1 MENQFGPQTP
11 QEIQEKKEWVNPEL
25 EELNVTG
32 GDFPDPVG
40 DLLFLMAS

>member
-1 MENQFGPQTP
+1 MKNQFEPQTP

-32 GDFPDPVG
+32 DNFPGPVG